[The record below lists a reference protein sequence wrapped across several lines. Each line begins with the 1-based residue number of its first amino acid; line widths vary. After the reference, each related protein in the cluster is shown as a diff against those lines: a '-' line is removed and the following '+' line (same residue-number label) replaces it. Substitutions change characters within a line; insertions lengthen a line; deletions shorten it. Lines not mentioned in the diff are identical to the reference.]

1 MSPHRHRKL
10 FTKHKAG
17 AGKAIPPP
25 TLESIHRAKSLS
37 SLVEVG
43 LDSPR
48 LRTRSSVPAPGALRP
63 ALSQSALHHAP
74 ASLSSMGRGAG
85 QYRSSSAL
93 YEAATRREAV
103 LLERLASPGP
113 PSISSRL
120 SAGQPEF
127 SKRHPEQL
135 ESFQLDLVR
144 APLEAKPPPIYFE
157 KSSNLPD
164 PSEQHRWGLARGGN
178 LNLNLFCR
186 FEFLPRPCDPTTIPS
201 KEDGEEARIA
211 SKDYRAVNATL
222 GKALEKTRF
231 NKVETVAAKVKKD
244 AANEGK
250 VSVRSFGL
258 KKAPAPMPPILRK

>member
-1 MSPHRHRKL
+1 M
-10 FTKHKAG
+10 A
-17 AGKAIPPP
+17 
-25 TLESIHRAKSLS
+25 
-37 SLVEVG
+37 
-43 LDSPR
+43 
-48 LRTRSSVPAPGALRP
+48 
-63 ALSQSALHHAP
+63 
-74 ASLSSMGRGAG
+74 RGAG

-103 LLERLASPGP
+103 LLDRLSPGP

-127 SKRHPEQL
+127 SKRHPDQL
-135 ESFQLDLVR
+135 ESFQMEVVR

-157 KSSNLPD
+157 KSSTLPE
-164 PSEQHRWGLARGGN
+164 PSEQH
-178 LNLNLFCR
+178 R
-186 FEFLPRPCDPTTIPS
+186 FEFLPRPCDPATIPT

-231 NKVETVAAKVKKD
+231 NKVETVASKPKKEP
-244 AANEGK
+244 ANEGK